1 MGLSFK
7 KNVSDTRNSKVI
19 ELIKQ
24 LNSKK
29 YNVEVYDPLVEKQ
42 EISSLKFN
50 SKNSIK
56 NDYDILILAVD
67 HDEFINKGYSEIES
81 FIKDGGIFLDLNS
94 VFYDYDHKKESI
106 LYWSP

>member
-1 MGLSFK
+1 MQV
-7 KNVSDTRNSKVI
+7 KNFLILRNETGSIWPKIRNSRVCF
-19 ELIKQ
+19 
-24 LNSKK
+24 
-29 YNVEVYDPLVEKQ
+29 LVEKQ

-81 FIKDGGIFLDLNS
+81 FIKDGGIF
-94 VFYDYDHKKESI
+94 FWI
-106 LYWSP
+106 

>member
-1 MGLSFK
+1 MSGKRTFMYFWEEKVPGFLYH
-7 KNVSDTRNSKVI
+7 VRSKMVFGI
-19 ELIKQ
+19 
-24 LNSKK
+24 
-29 YNVEVYDPLVEKQ
+29 V
-42 EISSLKFN
+42 
-50 SKNSIK
+50 
-56 NDYDILILAVD
+56 DYVILILAVD